1 MANPHRYGFR
11 FVRSISGTDTPQT
24 FTFPI
29 ATTYQPGTVN
39 GGGTNVN
46 LNIGDPVRLV
56 EDGTVQLTQTAQD
69 VSAQDGDSDDF
80 AFGVVV
86 GFPRVI
92 VGGYPRP
99 GSFYTGG
106 TTYTGGIGGDN
117 APLVTVIPV
126 EGNIFELDLDAAP
139 TVQTLSGAMANVG
152 AVATMAYS
160 VLTAGTGQPK
170 ANPLISKSSIAFA
183 GANQLQLLI
192 VGLGKSAYTCDFT
205 AANVPYQVMWNT
217 KQLAI
222 PTAERDATS
231 EAAIYGANLE

>member
-11 FVRSISGTDTPQT
+11 FVRSMSGNDTPQT

-29 ATTYQPGTVN
+29 ATAYQPGTIN

-46 LNIGDPVRLV
+46 INIGDPVRLV

-69 VSAQDGDSDDF
+69 VTGPNGDSDDF
-80 AFGVVV
+80 CFGIVV
-86 GFPRVI
+86 GFPRVL
-92 VGGYPRP
+92 VGGFPRP
-99 GSFYTGG
+99 GSFYTGA
-106 TTYTGGIGGDN
+106 TAYTGGIGSDT

-126 EGNIFELDLDAAP
+126 DGNIFELDLDAAP
-139 TVQTLSGAMANVG
+139 TVTTLSGAMANIG

-160 VLTAGTGQPK
+160 VLTVGTGQPK

-183 GANQLQLLI
+183 GANQLQLLL

-205 AANVPYQVMWNT
+205 SANVPYQVMWNT

-222 PTAERDATS
+222 PTAERDATG
-231 EAAIYGANLE
+231 EAGIFGANLE